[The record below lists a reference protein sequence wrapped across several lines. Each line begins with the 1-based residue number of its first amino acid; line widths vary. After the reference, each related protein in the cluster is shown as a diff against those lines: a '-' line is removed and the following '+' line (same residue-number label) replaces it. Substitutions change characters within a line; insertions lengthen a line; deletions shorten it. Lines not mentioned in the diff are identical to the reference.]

1 VRSELE
7 ATKLKKSEETRGR
20 ILEAALSVFRARG
33 FEKATMR
40 EIAAEAGVAVG
51 AAYYYFDSKEALV
64 MAFYERSQREMQPE
78 IVAALDHA
86 KTLEARLRA
95 IISKKFSYFAPNR
108 RLLSA
113 LTAHTDPE
121 HPLSPFSSETATI
134 REEDIACFER
144 AVADSGVKLPPS
156 VAPYLGRL
164 LWMYQMGLILFW
176 VYDKSEAQAKTMALY
191 EKTLKMLI
199 VTLKI
204 AGIPLL
210 RPLHRLAGELLAI
223 VYEE

>member
-121 HPLSPFSSETATI
+121 HPLSPFSRETAAI

-204 AGIPLL
+204 AEIPLL